1 MRTRLGHAARGDGG
15 NITIIVLFMTLAI
28 YLICALVF
36 DAGNALTDRQRAA
49 DTAEQAA
56 RAGADAILP
65 ISGSSVAPTLNPTRA
80 RAAALAFLSEAA
92 VIGTVQVTTDAVTVT
107 VTIRHPTRL
116 LSALGISTL
125 TIKGTATARPVP
137 GIVVAGGG
145 G

>member
-1 MRTRLGHAARGDGG
+1 
-15 NITIIVLFMTLAI
+15 
-28 YLICALVF
+28 
-36 DAGNALTDRQRAA
+36 
-49 DTAEQAA
+49 
-56 RAGADAILP
+56 
-65 ISGSSVAPTLNPTRA
+65 
-80 RAAALAFLSEAA
+80 
-92 VIGTVQVTTDAVTVT
+92 VIGTVQVTTDVVTVT